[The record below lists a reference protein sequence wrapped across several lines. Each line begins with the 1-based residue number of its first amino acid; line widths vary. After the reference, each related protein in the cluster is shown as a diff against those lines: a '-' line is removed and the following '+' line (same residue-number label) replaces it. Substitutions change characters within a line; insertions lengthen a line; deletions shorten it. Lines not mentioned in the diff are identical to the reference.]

1 MAKFE
6 VTIDGRPIV
15 VEAKDEIEAQSIA
28 LRQLSSAS
36 SVQPSMQQ
44 PEPKPQTTFTQDLV
58 QGLKDPYN
66 ALRQLKAKTEPFV
79 LSAGGLLPN
88 RFSEFAKQEGEAVMR
103 DISAEEQAYKQA
115 GGGDLSLGRMAGN
128 IVNPLNIVPGA
139 AVARGVTAAGPLVKA
154 GIIGAMGGA
163 MSPTTSEE
171 LSFPAEKAIQMGAGA
186 VLGPVA
192 EKAAGVVAP
201 RLTSAAQK
209 LKEAGVENLTPGQAF
224 GGILQRMEQ
233 GLSSVPWLGD
243 FVSGAQ
249 MRNIKDFDRAV
260 YNQVLSRI
268 NKTIPEKLD
277 GYDAFKFADDQ
288 ISSAYKQLVPKLSL
302 PQTVITG
309 RTPQGGLQTL
319 DDQITGIISTYKQDL
334 PNKTPDYVSNVIDN
348 YYFKKIAKGDLSG
361 EDLKYLESIISK
373 QAYKYGKSTDATQNA
388 AADVFKKIQGAL
400 RDAVEVANPQY
411 RGELQPINQAF
422 GELQIIKK
430 ATGSTAAEEGVF
442 SPKQLSI
449 AVKAGDPTKGSQLA
463 RGEARLQD
471 LAEAGVSA
479 LGSKVPDSGTPFRAA
494 MGAGA
499 LGAASGYF
507 IDPVT
512 GGLLAAGGSMYSK
525 PMQPALSAIFT
536 KRPEFIQQYG
546 QQIRGISPI
555 LTPGLLDV
563 GNRLLRPFNI
573 EENERN

>member
-6 VTIDGRPIV
+6 VTIQGTPIIV
-15 VEAKDEIEAQSIA
+15 DAKDENEAQEIA
-28 LRQLSSAS
+28 LQKFSSAS
-36 SVQPSMQQ
+36 QQQQQ
-44 PEPKPQTTFTQDLV
+44 PQTQQAPKQKTTFTQDLM

-66 ALRQLKAKTEPFV
+66 ALRQLKAQTEPFV

-88 RFSEFAKQEGEAVMR
+88 RFSEFAAQEGQKVMS
-103 DISAEEQAYKQA
+103 DIQQEERSYKQA
-115 GGGDLSLGRMAGN
+115 GGGDLSLGRVVGN
-128 IVNPLNIVPGA
+128 VVNPLNIIPGA
-139 AVARGVTAAGPLVKA
+139 AISKGLTAASPLVKA
-154 GIIGAMGGA
+154 GIVGATGGL
-163 MSPTTSEE
+163 MSPATSEDIP
-171 LSFPAEKAIQMGAGA
+171 FAAEKALQVGAGA
-186 VLGPVA
+186 VLGPAV
-192 EKAAGVVAP
+192 EKATGVIAP
-201 RLTSAAQK
+201 RITEAAQK
-209 LKEAGVENLTPGQAF
+209 LREAGVENLTPGQAF
-224 GGILQRMEQ
+224 GGIVQRMEQ

-260 YNQVLSRI
+260 YNEVLSKI
-268 NKTIPEKLD
+268 NKKVPSSLD

-288 ISSAYKQLVPKLSL
+288 ISSAYKNLVPKLSL

-309 RTPQGGLQTL
+309 KNPQGGLQTL
-319 DDQITGIISTYKQDL
+319 DDQISSILNTYKQDL
-334 PNKTPDYVSNVIDN
+334 PSKTPDYVSNVIDN

-388 AADVFKKIQGAL
+388 AADTFRMIQAAL
-400 RDAVEVANPQY
+400 RDAVEIANPQY

-430 ATGSTAAEEGVF
+430 ATASTAAEDGVF
-442 SPKQLSI
+442 SPKQLSV
-449 AVKAGDPTKGSQLA
+449 AVKAGDPTKGSQVA

-471 LAEAGVSA
+471 LAEAGVSS

-499 LGAASGYF
+499 LGAAGGYF

-512 GGLLAAGGSMYSK
+512 GGLLAAGGSLYSK
-525 PMQPALSAIFT
+525 PLQPALSAIFT
-536 KRPEFIQQYG
+536 KRPALIENYG
-546 QQIRGISPI
+546 QQIRGISPM

-563 GNRLLRPFNI
+563 GGRMLKPFGI
-573 EENERN
+573 EEQE

>member
-6 VTIDGRPIV
+6 VTIKGTPIIV
-15 VEAKDEIEAQSIA
+15 DAKDENEAQAIA
-28 LRQLSSAS
+28 LERFS
-36 SVQPSMQQ
+36 SVSQPQQPS
-44 PEPKPQTTFTQDLV
+44 ESTPKQKTTFTQDLM

-66 ALRQLKAKTEPFV
+66 ALRQLKAQTEPFV

-88 RFSEFAKQEGEAVMR
+88 RFSEFAAQEGQKVMS
-103 DISAEEQAYKQA
+103 DIQAGERSYKEA

-128 IVNPLNIVPGA
+128 IVNPLNVIPGA
-139 AVARGVTAAGPLVKA
+139 AIARGVTAASPLVRA
-154 GIIGAMGGA
+154 GIIGATGGL
-163 MSPTTSEE
+163 MSPTTSEDIP
-171 LSFPAEKAIQMGAGA
+171 FGAEKALQVGAGA
-186 VLGPVA
+186 VLGPAV
-192 EKAAGVVAP
+192 EETAGVIAP
-201 RLTSAAQK
+201 RITEAAQK
-209 LKEAGVENLTPGQAF
+209 LREAGVENLTPGQAF
-224 GGILQRMEQ
+224 GGVFQRMEQ
-233 GLSSVPWLGD
+233 GLSSIPWLGD

-249 MRNIKDFDRAV
+249 MRNIKDFDTAV
-260 YNQVLSRI
+260 YNQVLSKI
-268 NKTIPEKLD
+268 NKKIPEKLD

-288 ISSAYKQLVPKLSL
+288 ISSAYNTLVPKLSL

-309 RTPQGGLQTL
+309 RNQQGGLQTL
-319 DDQITGIISTYKQDL
+319 DDQISSILSTYKQDL

-373 QAYKYGKSTDATQNA
+373 QAYKYGKSNDATQNS
-388 AADVFKKIQGAL
+388 AADVFRKIQSAL

-430 ATGSTAAEEGVF
+430 ATASTAAEEGVF
-442 SPKQLSI
+442 SPKQLSS
-449 AVKAGDPTKGSQLA
+449 AVKAGDPTKGSQVA

-499 LGAASGYF
+499 LGAAGGYF

-512 GGLLAAGGSMYSK
+512 GGLLAAGGSLYSK
-525 PMQPALSAIFT
+525 PLQPALSAIFT
-536 KRPEFIQQYG
+536 KRPALIEKYG
-546 QQIRGISPI
+546 QQTRGMSPM

-563 GNRLLRPFNI
+563 GGRMLKPFGI
-573 EENERN
+573 EEQE

>member
-6 VTIDGRPIV
+6 VTIQGTPIIV
-15 VEAKDEIEAQSIA
+15 DAKDEYEAQEIA
-28 LRQLSSAS
+28 LQKLSSVS
-36 SVQPSMQQ
+36 QQQ
-44 PEPKPQTTFTQDLV
+44 PQTQQAPKQKTTFTQDLM

-66 ALRQLKAKTEPFV
+66 ALRQLKAQTEPFV

-88 RFSEFAKQEGEAVMR
+88 RFSEFAAQEGQKVMS
-103 DISAEEQAYKQA
+103 DIQADERSYKQA
-115 GGGDLSLGRMAGN
+115 GGGDLSLGRVVGN
-128 IVNPLNIVPGA
+128 VVNPLNIIPGA
-139 AVARGVTAAGPLVKA
+139 AISKGLTAASPLVRA
-154 GIIGAMGGA
+154 GIIGATGGL
-163 MSPTTSEE
+163 MSPATSEDIP
-171 LSFPAEKAIQMGAGA
+171 FAAEKALQVGAGA
-186 VLGPVA
+186 VLGPMV
-192 EKAAGVVAP
+192 EKATGVVAP
-201 RLTSAAQK
+201 RITEAAQK
-209 LKEAGVENLTPGQAF
+209 LREAGVENLTPGQAF
-224 GGILQRMEQ
+224 GGIVQRMEQ

-260 YNQVLSRI
+260 YNEVLSKI
-268 NKTIPEKLD
+268 NKKVPSSLD

-288 ISSAYKQLVPKLSL
+288 ISSAYKNLVPKLSL

-309 RTPQGGLQTL
+309 KNPQGGLQTL
-319 DDQITGIISTYKQDL
+319 DDQISSILNTYKQDL
-334 PNKTPDYVSNVIDN
+334 PSKTPDYVSNVIDN

-388 AADVFKKIQGAL
+388 AADTFRMIQAAL

-430 ATGSTAAEEGVF
+430 ATASTAAEDGVF
-442 SPKQLSI
+442 SPKQLSV
-449 AVKAGDPTKGSQLA
+449 AVKAGDPTKGSQVA

-471 LAEAGVSA
+471 LAEAGVSS

-499 LGAASGYF
+499 LGAAGGYF

-512 GGLLAAGGSMYSK
+512 GGLLAAGGSLYSK
-525 PMQPALSAIFT
+525 PLQPALSAIFT
-536 KRPEFIQQYG
+536 KRPALIEKYG
-546 QQIRGISPI
+546 QQIRGISPM

-563 GNRLLRPFNI
+563 GGRMLKPFGI
-573 EENERN
+573 EEQE

>member
-6 VTIDGRPIV
+6 VTIQGTPIIV
-15 VEAKDEIEAQSIA
+15 DAKDEYEAQEIA
-28 LRQLSSAS
+28 LQKLSSVS
-36 SVQPSMQQ
+36 QQQ
-44 PEPKPQTTFTQDLV
+44 PQTQQAPKQKTTFTQDLM

-66 ALRQLKAKTEPFV
+66 ALRQLKAQTEPFV

-88 RFSEFAKQEGEAVMR
+88 RFSEFAAQEGQKVMS
-103 DISAEEQAYKQA
+103 DIQQEERSYKQA
-115 GGGDLSLGRMAGN
+115 GGGDLSLGRVVGN
-128 IVNPLNIVPGA
+128 VVNPLNIIPGA
-139 AVARGVTAAGPLVKA
+139 AISKGLTAASPLVKA
-154 GIIGAMGGA
+154 GIIGATGGL
-163 MSPTTSEE
+163 MSPATSEDIP
-171 LSFPAEKAIQMGAGA
+171 FAAEKALQVGAGA
-186 VLGPVA
+186 VLGPAV
-192 EKAAGVVAP
+192 EKATGVIAP
-201 RLTSAAQK
+201 RITEAAQK
-209 LKEAGVENLTPGQAF
+209 LREAGVENLTPGQAF
-224 GGILQRMEQ
+224 GGIVQRMEQ

-260 YNQVLSRI
+260 YNEVLSKI
-268 NKTIPEKLD
+268 NKKVPSSLD

-288 ISSAYKQLVPKLSL
+288 ISSAYKNLVPKLSL

-309 RTPQGGLQTL
+309 KNPQGGLQTL
-319 DDQITGIISTYKQDL
+319 DDQISSILNTYKQDL
-334 PNKTPDYVSNVIDN
+334 PSKTPDYVSNVIDN

-388 AADVFKKIQGAL
+388 AADTFRMIQAAL

-430 ATGSTAAEEGVF
+430 ATASTAAEDGVF
-442 SPKQLSI
+442 SPKQLSV
-449 AVKAGDPTKGSQLA
+449 AVKAGDPTKGSQVA

-471 LAEAGVSA
+471 LAEAGVSS

-499 LGAASGYF
+499 LGAAGGYF

-512 GGLLAAGGSMYSK
+512 GGLLAAGGSLYSK
-525 PMQPALSAIFT
+525 PLQPALSAIFT
-536 KRPEFIQQYG
+536 KRPALIENYG
-546 QQIRGISPI
+546 QQIRGISPM

-563 GNRLLRPFNI
+563 GGRMLKPFGI
-573 EENERN
+573 EEQE

>member
-6 VTIDGRPIV
+6 VTIQGTPIIV
-15 VEAKDEIEAQSIA
+15 DAKDENEAQEIA
-28 LRQLSSAS
+28 LQKFSSAS
-36 SVQPSMQQ
+36 QQQQQ
-44 PEPKPQTTFTQDLV
+44 PQTQQAPKQKTTFTQDLM

-66 ALRQLKAKTEPFV
+66 ALRQLKAQTEPFV

-88 RFSEFAKQEGEAVMR
+88 RFSEFAAQEGQKVMS
-103 DISAEEQAYKQA
+103 DIQQEERSYKQA
-115 GGGDLSLGRMAGN
+115 GGGDLSLGRVVGN
-128 IVNPLNIVPGA
+128 VVNPLNIIPGA
-139 AVARGVTAAGPLVKA
+139 AISKGLTAASPLVKA
-154 GIIGAMGGA
+154 GIIGATGGL
-163 MSPTTSEE
+163 MSPATSEDIP
-171 LSFPAEKAIQMGAGA
+171 FAAEKALQVGAGA
-186 VLGPVA
+186 VLGPAV
-192 EKAAGVVAP
+192 EKATGVIAP
-201 RLTSAAQK
+201 RITEAAQK
-209 LKEAGVENLTPGQAF
+209 LREAGVENLTPGQAF
-224 GGILQRMEQ
+224 GGIVQRMEQ

-260 YNQVLSRI
+260 YNEVLSKI
-268 NKTIPEKLD
+268 NKKVPSSLD

-288 ISSAYKQLVPKLSL
+288 ISSAYKNLVPKLSL

-309 RTPQGGLQTL
+309 KNPQGGLQTL
-319 DDQITGIISTYKQDL
+319 DDQISSILNTYKQDL
-334 PNKTPDYVSNVIDN
+334 PSKTPDYVSNVIDN

-388 AADVFKKIQGAL
+388 AADTFRMIQAAL
-400 RDAVEVANPQY
+400 RDAVEIANPQY

-430 ATGSTAAEEGVF
+430 ATASTAAEDGVF
-442 SPKQLSI
+442 SPKQLSV
-449 AVKAGDPTKGSQLA
+449 AVKAGDPTKGSQVA

-471 LAEAGVSA
+471 LAEAGVSS

-499 LGAASGYF
+499 LGAAGGYF

-512 GGLLAAGGSMYSK
+512 GGLLAAGGSLYSK
-525 PMQPALSAIFT
+525 PLQPALSAIFT
-536 KRPEFIQQYG
+536 KRPALIENYG
-546 QQIRGISPI
+546 QQIRGISPM

-563 GNRLLRPFNI
+563 GGRMLKPFGI
-573 EENERN
+573 EEQE